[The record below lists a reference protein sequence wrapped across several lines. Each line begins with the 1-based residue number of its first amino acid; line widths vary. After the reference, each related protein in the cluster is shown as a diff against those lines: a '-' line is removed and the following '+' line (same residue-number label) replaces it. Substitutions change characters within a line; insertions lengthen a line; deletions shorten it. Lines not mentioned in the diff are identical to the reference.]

1 MSHDTDRF
9 FIVTGGPGA
18 GKTTLLD
25 ALEKAGF
32 ARTVEAGR
40 AVIQD
45 QVAIS
50 GPALPWRDPG
60 LFAEAMFAWEMRSYR
75 QALAEPGPVFFDR
88 GIPDTIAYLRLM
100 ERPVPAHMMEA
111 AAVFRYN
118 PLVFVAP
125 FWPEIFAN
133 DAERKQTPEEAER
146 TCAKLIETYRE
157 LGFDLAMLPLA
168 SVAERVRFVLERTG
182 PATSPRPPSGP

>member
-1 MSHDTDRF
+1 MLHETNRF

-32 ARTVEAGR
+32 ARTIEAGR

-45 QVAIS
+45 HVAIS
-50 GPALPWRDPG
+50 GPALPWNDPG
-60 LFAEAMFAWEMRSYR
+60 LFAEAMLGWEMRSYR
-75 QALAEPGPVFFDR
+75 LALDEPGPVFFDR

-100 ERPVPAHMMEA
+100 DRPVPAHMMTA
-111 AAVFRYN
+111 ASVFRYN

-125 FWPEIFAN
+125 YWAEIFAN
-133 DAERKQTPEEAER
+133 DEERKQTPQEAER
-146 TCAKLIETYRE
+146 TCLKIVETYRE
-157 LGFDLAMLPLA
+157 LGFELAMLPLA
-168 SVAERVRFVLERTG
+168 PVDQRLRFVLDRTG
-182 PATSPRPPSGP
+182 RVI